1 MKRHH
6 KTEFPLLGLALP
18 IGISFYTFQTLS
30 YTIDVYR
37 ELDENVDDEDIYL
50 DEKEDTFVLRSL
62 RFGTYDE
69 ICVYS
74 DKIKY
79 VSDDGRTERTLCEYN
94 NFVDLLNNI

>member
-1 MKRHH
+1 MEKLIFDVIAKVRDMYKYDTEYKR
-6 KTEFPLLGLALP
+6 LLSSNP
-18 IGISFYTFQTLS
+18 RI
-30 YTIDVYR
+30 
-37 ELDENVDDEDIYL
+37 DIYI
-50 DEKEDTFVLRSL
+50 DEKENTLVLRSL

-94 NFVDLLNNI
+94 NFMALLSL

>member
-1 MKRHH
+1 MEKLIRDIIA
-6 KTEFPLLGLALP
+6 KVRGMYKYDMDYNKIL
-18 IGISFYTFQTLS
+18 QT
-30 YTIDVYR
+30 TPRI
-37 ELDENVDDEDIYL
+37 DIYFY
-50 DEKEDTFVLRSL
+50 EKEDTFVLRSL

-79 VSDDGRTERTLCEYN
+79 VSDDSRIERTLCEYN

>member
-1 MKRHH
+1 MEKLIRDVIS
-6 KTEFPLLGLALP
+6 KVRGMYKYDMEYNKLLQSNP
-18 IGISFYTFQTLS
+18 RI
-30 YTIDVYR
+30 
-37 ELDENVDDEDIYL
+37 DIYL

-79 VSDDGRTERTLCEYN
+79 VSDDSRTERVLCEYES
-94 NFVDLLNNI
+94 FEDLLNNI

>member
-1 MKRHH
+1 MEKLIRDVIA
-6 KTEFPLLGLALP
+6 KVRGMYKYDMDYNKIL
-18 IGISFYTFQTLS
+18 QT
-30 YTIDVYR
+30 TPRI
-37 ELDENVDDEDIYL
+37 DIYL

-69 ICVYS
+69 ICVYF

-94 NFVDLLNNI
+94 NFFDLLNNI